1 MKKLLFIIAVSVAGL
16 GYAQTPQ
23 ITDAQLENSRVISE
37 KNNKLNAIVDQKV
50 DQIMTLGNVDA
61 KRRGEL
67 LELVHEKETQTL
79 SVKRE
84 NLSDIAKQSKIN
96 DIRDSFETKLKAFLG
111 EEKYAMVKNAISPK

>member
-1 MKKLLFIIAVSVAGL
+1 MKKLLFILAISVAGL

-23 ITDAQLENSRVISE
+23 ITDAQLENSRLISE
-37 KNNKLNAIVDQKV
+37 KNDKINAIIDQKV
-50 DQIMTLGNVDA
+50 DQIMTLGNVET

-84 NLSDIAKQSKIN
+84 NLSDIAMQSKIN
-96 DIRDSFETKLKAFLG
+96 DISDRFESQLKTFLG
-111 EEKYAMVKNAISPK
+111 EEKYAMVKNAMNPK